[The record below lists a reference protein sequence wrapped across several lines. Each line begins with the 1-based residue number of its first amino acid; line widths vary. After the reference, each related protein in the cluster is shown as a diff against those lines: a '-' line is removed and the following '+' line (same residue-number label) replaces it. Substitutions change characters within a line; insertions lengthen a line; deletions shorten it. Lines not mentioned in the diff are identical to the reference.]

1 VEYLYETYETVRLQK
16 IWKNGSK
23 SIRKVYGKRLS
34 RLESE
39 YRSNFRTPD
48 VAAQFLPGGE
58 NGLSHSFRWR
68 ELRRWGRRCRL
79 PVRAEFGALL
89 E

>member
-58 NGLSHSFRWR
+58 NGLSHPFRWR
-68 ELRRWGRRCRL
+68 ELRRWGRRCSPAR
-79 PVRAEFGALL
+79 PRRTKPAA
-89 E
+89 

>member
-1 VEYLYETYETVRLQK
+1 MEYLYETYETVRLQK

-58 NGLSHSFRWR
+58 NGLSHPFRWL

-79 PVRAEFGALL
+79 PVRAELGALL

>member
-1 VEYLYETYETVRLQK
+1 MEYLYETYETVRLQK

-39 YRSNFRTPD
+39 YRSDLVKHRPEVHDAIN
-48 VAAQFLPGGE
+48 LPGRGDE
-58 NGLSHSFRWR
+58 NL
-68 ELRRWGRRCRL
+68 L
-79 PVRAEFGALL
+79 PH
-89 E
+89 

>member
-1 VEYLYETYETVRLQK
+1 VDSTQETGQPGWESSSYSPGDTYPELGGFVEYLYETYETVRLQK

-58 NGLSHSFRWR
+58 MG
-68 ELRRWGRRCRL
+68 
-79 PVRAEFGALL
+79 
-89 E
+89 